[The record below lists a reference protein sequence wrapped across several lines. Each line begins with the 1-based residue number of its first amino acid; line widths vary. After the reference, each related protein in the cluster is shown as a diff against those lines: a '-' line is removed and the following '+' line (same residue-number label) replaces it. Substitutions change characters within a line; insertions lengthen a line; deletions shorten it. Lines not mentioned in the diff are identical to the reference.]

1 MLLFISK
8 SELKVHNIS
17 TMELPECPVCL
28 QIYSNEK
35 IKEEEDEYRTVVP
48 RVLSCGHS
56 ACESCLSRLPQR
68 YSNTIRCPACTQ
80 LVHFP
85 PQGPS
90 SLPKNIDLLSFIDQH
105 NKNSNPSSSSSIN
118 SHVRKQHDFIPGLLW
133 SDDEELYSNWKDWIL
148 PLDLLSIKEE
158 NFKMGNEDFLSLSL
172 YQARVSNP
180 LKRWCF
186 NFRADQ
192 MVSLLYVV
200 SYSSSLDSS
209 VNDKKIG
216 FCKLGINL
224 SYNARVMESLK
235 RLREE
240 ERAEL
245 SLILRA
251 AFRQLRVRKVYG
263 LWMNPNDGSVFLV
276 CQHFDNHL
284 TSKLLCVGSGK
295 NWISE
300 DEVNKDETIWN
311 LDMNEET
318 MSRFALVGLDLCEA
332 IIGLHYE
339 GVVCGCLALSCFTYD
354 SFGHICVDPNEVLV
368 MGRRVQ
374 KGIAEIVA
382 ISSIHGVTSDELLE
396 QTQASFNSSNLVEFK
411 SVQAFVSPEVLLR
424 LCNCK
429 GAIASDF
436 DSLGYSVGYGSD
448 VWSLA
453 CILILVLLGDSFAE
467 GLFEVLCHHLPKS
480 NKENCEKF
488 LGLYNDWIERASSN
502 LGSLLSKTY
511 APLHQILFRCLDFDP
526 RVRPQVID
534 VLRCIRALIIKP
546 RVDIL
551 VNLVDVAGVENETVH
566 CLTLGF
572 LCDSPKEVGREL
584 ESQENGYEVCKV
596 DQGGVEF
603 GQVRGGTCERDAVKG
618 MCLGKLKAVNLQ
630 CHMDCITGFA
640 VGGGFLFST
649 SFDKTVN
656 AWSLQSF
663 SHIQTLKGHEHRVM
677 AVVFVDAENP
687 LCISGDSGGGIF
699 VWQVGIPL
707 GQEPLKKWFELK
719 DWRYS
724 GIHALAVSGTE
735 YLYTGSGD
743 KSIKV
748 WSLQDYTLT
757 CTMNGHNSVVSSLAV
772 CDGVLYSGSWDG
784 TVRLWALSNHSPLAV
799 LGDDTPGSLS
809 SVLSLSVVPHML
821 VAAYESGCAKVW
833 RNDVL
838 SSSIQTDSGAN
849 LALVMDGRWLFMGG
863 WNKTVNVQELSGDE
877 LCLTVRPIGSIPCDS
892 VVTALSYW
900 EGKLYVGFADSVVK
914 VYYYEP

>member
-1 MLLFISK
+1 
-8 SELKVHNIS
+8 
-17 TMELPECPVCL
+17 MELPECPVCL

-35 IKEEEDEYRTVVP
+35 IKEEEDEEERSVVP

-56 ACESCLSRLPQR
+56 ACESCLTRLPQR

-90 SLPKNIDLLSFIDQH
+90 SLPKNIDLLSFIEQH
-105 NKNSNPSSSSSIN
+105 NKTPNPSSSSSTTN
-118 SHVRKQHDFIPGLLW
+118 SQVRKQHDFIPGLLW
-133 SDDEELYSNWKDWIL
+133 SDDEEFYSNWKDWIL
-148 PLDLLSIKEE
+148 PNDLLSIKEE
-158 NFKMGNEDFLSLSL
+158 QNCKLGDEEFLSLSL

-186 NFRADQ
+186 DFRAGQ
-192 MVSLLYVV
+192 TVSLLYVV
-200 SYSSSLDSS
+200 SSSSFDSS

-216 FCKLGINL
+216 VCKLGINF
-224 SYNARVMESLK
+224 SYNARVMEALK

-245 SLILRA
+245 SLILSA
-251 AFRQLRVRKVYG
+251 SFRQLRVCKVYG
-263 LWMNPNDGSVFLV
+263 LWMNSNDGSVFLV
-276 CQHFDNHL
+276 CQHSDNHL
-284 TSKLLCVGSGK
+284 TNKLLCGGLRKNCISGDE
-295 NWISE
+295 E
-300 DEVNKDETIWN
+300 DKDETIWN
-311 LDMNEET
+311 VDMNEET
-318 MSRFALVGLDLCEA
+318 MSGFALVGMDLCEA
-332 IIGLHYE
+332 LIGLHNE
-339 GVVCGCLALSCFTYD
+339 GVVCGYLALSCFTYD
-354 SFGHICVDPNEVLV
+354 CFGHICVDQNGVLV

-382 ISSIHGVTSDELLE
+382 TSSINGVNSDELLI
-396 QTQASFNSSNLVEFK
+396 QTQASFD

-424 LCNCK
+424 LFNSK
-429 GAIASDF
+429 GTVAPDI

-453 CILILVLLGDSFAE
+453 CILILLLLGDPIAE
-467 GLFEVLCHHLPKS
+467 GLFQDLYHHLPNS
-480 NKENCEKF
+480 NKEKCDKL
-488 LGLYNDWIERASSN
+488 LGVYNDWMERTSSK
-502 LGSLLSKTY
+502 LGSTLSTKY
-511 APLHQILFRCLDFDP
+511 ASLHQILHRCLDFNP
-526 RVRPQVID
+526 GVRPQVID
-534 VLRCIRALIIKP
+534 VLMCIRELISRP
-546 RVDIL
+546 RVDIS
-551 VNLVDVAGVENETVH
+551 VNLVNVVDVENETVH

-572 LCDSPKEVGREL
+572 LCDFPKEVGREL
-584 ESQENGYEVCKV
+584 ESQENGYEVCEV

-603 GQVRGGTCERDAVKG
+603 GQVRDGTCERDAVKG
-618 MCLGKLKAVNLQ
+618 MCIGKLKAINLQ
-630 CHMDCITGFA
+630 GHIDCITGFA

-656 AWSLQSF
+656 VWSLQNF
-663 SHIQTLKGHEHRVM
+663 SHMQSLKGHEHRVM
-677 AVVFVDAENP
+677 AVVFVDAEKP

-699 VWQVGIPL
+699 VWQVCIPL
-707 GQEPLKKWFELK
+707 AQEPLKKWFELK

-784 TVRLWALSNHSPLAV
+784 TIRLWAIRDHSPLAV
-799 LGDDTPGSLS
+799 LGDNTPGSLS
-809 SVLSLSVVPHML
+809 SVLSLSVEPHMI
-821 VAAYESGCAKVW
+821 VAAYESGCVKVW
-833 RNDVL
+833 WDDVL

-877 LCLTVRPIGSIPCDS
+877 LRVNVRPIGSIPCDS
-892 VVTALSYW
+892 VVTALTYW
-900 EGKLYVGFADSVVK
+900 EGKLYVGFADSAVK
-914 VYYYEP
+914 VYYYEA